1 MKLSMSGVMSKCKSC
16 YTEKDVIYAFTDEDG
31 KDGFTYSCTK
41 CVDKVRTILKNKGI
55 SL

>member
-1 MKLSMSGVMSKCKSC
+1 MSKCKSC

-31 KDGFTYSCTK
+31 KDGLAYSCTK
-41 CVDKVRTILKNKGI
+41 CVDKVSTILKNKGI